1 MSLDQ
6 IPVAVKMSADIT
18 SVGIAVGTL
27 AQVLPHVAALL
38 TIVWTLIRIW
48 ETETVQRLLG
58 RQAKPSADDE

>member
-38 TIVWTLIRIW
+38 TILWTLIRIW
-48 ETETVQRLLG
+48 ETATVQRLLG